1 MSVSATTAER
11 VAQLPSPEAAKNS
24 TRGGLVSP
32 VVFIISI
39 SLLVTCGLVW
49 ASAQLLNRNAEATS
63 KHLAQ
68 SMLATRTQALQSV
81 AVDSAGADNSYA
93 RLIERFDET
102 WAARNIGRY
111 PAAVHGVSVSMV
123 IGGGGRTIAAYRDGE
138 PAGPDGYL
146 YISAG
151 LRSLVEQARAA
162 SPDKPEAVAGLT
174 RIGDQVHLVAVSPL
188 LPGSPG
194 ETARGPATR
203 PVLVLTQAMSREFLN
218 KAGAAFALEGLVFV
232 SGPLP
237 KSYSG
242 KTLTGVDGARL
253 GSLAWRG
260 PWPGDGLLL
269 WLMPSLACALGAV
282 TYLLYLFFRS
292 TDLILARQAHL
303 VSSLRREREL
313 RNLKSRFVTMVSH
326 ELRTPLATIRSAVD
340 LLERYEERMTAEER
354 RQELGAV
361 RTAVGGLTK
370 MVENVLALGRFDAA
384 AKTNETRLNL
394 ENFSREIWDET
405 VRALEASHRLE
416 LGGSAVDR
424 SIVIDET
431 FLRVVLSNL
440 FQNAIKYSPDGEAVT
455 VEIAGE
461 SSDCIIRVTD
471 HGRGIPAEER
481 DKIFEAF
488 HRGTSAA
495 STSGAGLGLAVAKTA
510 AERLGGSL
518 GVESVSGEGSTF
530 ELVLPGLLKARPS
543 LRRKEDT

>member
-218 KAGAAFALEGLVFV
+218 KAGAAF
-232 SGPLP
+232 
-237 KSYSG
+237 
-242 KTLTGVDGARL
+242 GARL

>member
-1 MSVSATTAER
+1 MSVSATTAES
-11 VAQLPSPEAAKNS
+11 AAHLPPPEAAKNS

-49 ASAQLLNRNAEATS
+49 TSAQLLNRNAEATT

-68 SMLATRTQALQSV
+68 SMLATRTQTLRSLAMEKAWAES
-81 AVDSAGADNSYA
+81 SHA
-93 RLIERFDET
+93 RLVERFDKA
-102 WAARNIGRY
+102 WAARNIGSY
-111 PAAVHGVSVSMV
+111 LALAHGVSVSMV
-123 IGGGGRTIAAYRDGE
+123 IGADGRTIVTYRDGE
-138 PAGPDGYL
+138 QVGPEAHRDL
-146 YISAG
+146 SAG
-151 LRSLVEQARAA
+151 LSSLVEKARKG
-162 SPDKPEAVAGLT
+162 PLYKPEAFAGLT

-188 LPGSPG
+188 QPGASVD
-194 ETARGPATR
+194 TARPSEGW
-203 PVLVLTQAMSREFLN
+203 PVLVLTQAVNREFLDN
-218 KAGAAFALEGLVFV
+218 AGAAFALEGLVFV

-237 KSYSG
+237 KNHSG

-269 WLMPSLACALGAV
+269 WLMPSLASALGAV
-282 TYLLYLFFRS
+282 TYLLYLFFRN
-292 TDLILARQAHL
+292 TDLVLARQAHL

-354 RQELGAV
+354 REELAAV

-370 MVENVLALGRFDAA
+370 MVDDVLALGRFDAA
-384 AKTNETRLNL
+384 AKSNETRLNL
-394 ENFSREIWDET
+394 EHFAQELWGET
-405 VRALEASHRLE
+405 VRALAAPHRLE

-424 SIVIDET
+424 SVLIDET

-440 FQNAIKYSPDGEAVT
+440 FQNAIKYSPEGEAVV
-455 VEIAGE
+455 VEIAAE
-461 SSDCIIRVTD
+461 KADCIIKVTD
-471 HGRGIPAEER
+471 HGRGIPADER

-488 HRGTSAA
+488 HRGTSAS
-495 STSGAGLGLAVAKTA
+495 STSGAGLGLAVAKAA

-518 GVESVSGEGSTF
+518 GVESVPGEGSIF

-543 LRRKEDT
+543 PRRKEDT